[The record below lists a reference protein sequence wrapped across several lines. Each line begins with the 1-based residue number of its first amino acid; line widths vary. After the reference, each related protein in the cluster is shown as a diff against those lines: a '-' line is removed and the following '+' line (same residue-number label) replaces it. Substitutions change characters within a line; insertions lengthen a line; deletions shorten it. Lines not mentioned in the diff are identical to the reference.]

1 MKLVI
6 PMAGEGSR
14 FSKAG
19 YSLPKPL
26 IDVRG
31 KPMIQQV
38 IDNLQFSN
46 ITEYIFIVRK
56 EHVDAFNIDKVL
68 KTICKGKNV
77 SIVVVDRLLK
87 GSAMSIL
94 EARNYINTDEEILVA
109 NSDQFVEFSK
119 ENFEIF
125 KNLGFEFFGST
136 IKIDSFIFTFR
147 AVSSK
152 WSFVELNAQNRVIRV
167 AEKNP
172 ISDIANC
179 GIFWFR
185 DGKQLLKQIDSM
197 VSSNFMVNNEFY
209 LAPSYNF
216 NQDINVYPFFV
227 HKMWG
232 LGTPEDLEVF
242 LNESNL
248 P

>member
-14 FSKAG
+14 FAKAG

-38 IDNLQFSN
+38 IDNLQFPN
-46 ITEYIFIVRK
+46 ITEYVFIVRK
-56 EHVDAFNIDKVL
+56 EHVDAFKIDKVL
-68 KTICKGKNV
+68 ETICKGKKT

-94 EARNYINTDEEILVA
+94 EASKHIDTGEEILVA

-125 KNLGFEFFGST
+125 KNLSFEYQGSN
-136 IKIDSFIFTFR
+136 IKIDSLIFTFK

-152 WSFVELNAQNRVIRV
+152 WSFVKLNGSNRVIEV

-185 DGKQLLKQIDSM
+185 NGDQLLKQIKSM
-197 VSSNFMVNNEFY
+197 VSSNFTVNNEFY

-216 NQDINVYPFFV
+216 NPLLVTYPFFV

>member
-94 EARNYINTDEEILVA
+94 EARNHINTDEEILVA

-119 ENFEIF
+119 ENFESIGMIF
-125 KNLGFEFFGST
+125 SLTNTTASGMRFDPS
-136 IKIDSFIFTFR
+136 SFLTN
-147 AVSSK
+147 
-152 WSFVELNAQNRVIRV
+152 WNC
-167 AEKNP
+167 
-172 ISDIANC
+172 ISYDPGC
-179 GIFWFR
+179 
-185 DGKQLLKQIDSM
+185 
-197 VSSNFMVNNEFY
+197 
-209 LAPSYNF
+209 
-216 NQDINVYPFFV
+216 
-227 HKMWG
+227 
-232 LGTPEDLEVF
+232 
-242 LNESNL
+242 
-248 P
+248 